1 MTKFKLNSEASDYP
15 QECSKSL
22 KLIGKLFM
30 WFAGWKVEGQIPL
43 RNKVIIIA
51 APHTTNWDF
60 VYLLGAAFHL
70 GLSVKWLGKASLF
83 SFPFGRIMRAL
94 GGISV
99 DRSKP
104 NGMVEQVVNTI
115 RGIPKISLVIPPSG
129 TRHKTEYWKSG
140 FYHIAK
146 TANVSIVC
154 GYLDYDKK
162 RAGLG
167 PNFFV
172 SDSTSDD
179 MDKIREFYK
188 DKVGKFPA
196 LTSSIRLKEEQR

>member
-1 MTKFKLNSEASDYP
+1 MTEDNRDGEASDYP
-15 QECSKSL
+15 QRCSKPL
-22 KLIGKLFM
+22 EIIGTVFM
-30 WFAGWKVEGQIPL
+30 RLAGWKVEGEIPR

-60 VYLLGAAFHL
+60 VFLLGAAFHL

-83 SFPFGRIMRAL
+83 AFPFGWIMRAL

-104 NGMVEQVVNTI
+104 NGMVEQVADTI
-115 RGIPKISLVIPPSG
+115 STTDKISLVIPPSG
-129 TRHKTEYWKSG
+129 TRNKTEYWKSG

-146 TANVSIVC
+146 TAKISIVC
-154 GYLDYDKK
+154 GYLDYEKK
-162 RAGLG
+162 KAGLG

-172 SDSTSDD
+172 SESTSGD
-179 MDKIREFYK
+179 MDKIRAFYK
-188 DKVGKFPA
+188 NKVGKFPA
-196 LTSSIRLKEEQR
+196 LTSRIRLKEEQ

>member
-1 MTKFKLNSEASDYP
+1 LTEHNLDSEASDYP
-15 QECSKSL
+15 QRCSKPL
-22 KLIGKLFM
+22 ELIGTVFMKL
-30 WFAGWKVEGQIPL
+30 AGWKVEGEIPR

-60 VYLLGAAFHL
+60 VFLLGAAFHL

-83 SFPFGRIMRAL
+83 AFPFGWIMRAL

-99 DRSKP
+99 DRSKA
-104 NGMVEQVVNTI
+104 NGMVEQVADTI
-115 RGIPKISLVIPPSG
+115 STKAKISLVIPPSG
-129 TRHKTEYWKSG
+129 TRNKTEYWKSG

-146 TANVSIVC
+146 TAKVSIVC
-154 GYLDYDKK
+154 GYLDYEKK

-172 SDSTSDD
+172 SESTSGD
-179 MDKIREFYK
+179 MDKIRAFYK
-188 DKVGKFPA
+188 NKAGKFPA
-196 LTSSIRLKEEQR
+196 LTSRIRLKEEQ

>member
-1 MTKFKLNSEASDYP
+1 MTKFKLNSGAIDYP

-30 WFAGWKVEGQIPL
+30 GLAGWKVEGQIPL

-60 VYLLGAAFHL
+60 VFLLGAAFYL

-83 SFPFGRIMRAL
+83 CFPFGPIMRAL

-104 NGMVEQVVNTI
+104 NGMVEQVANTI
-115 RGIPKISLVIPPSG
+115 GNIPKISLVIPPSG
-129 TRHKTEYWKSG
+129 TRYKTQYWTSG
-140 FYHIAK
+140 FYHIAT
-146 TANVSIVC
+146 TANVSSGC
-154 GYLDYDKK
+154 GYWDYEKK
-162 RAGLG
+162 SAGLG

-172 SDSTSDD
+172 SNSTKDD
-179 MDKIREFYK
+179 MDKIREFYR
-188 DKVGKFPA
+188 DKAGKFPA
-196 LTSSIRLKEEQR
+196 LTSRIRLKEE

>member
-1 MTKFKLNSEASDYP
+1 LTKFKLNSEAIDYP

-30 WFAGWKVEGQIPL
+30 GLAGWKVEGQIPL

-60 VYLLGAAFHL
+60 VFLLGAAFHL

-83 SFPFGRIMRAL
+83 CFPFGPIMRAL

-104 NGMVEQVVNTI
+104 NGMVEQVANTI
-115 RGIPKISLVIPPSG
+115 DKIPKISLVIPPSG
-129 TRHKTEYWKSG
+129 TRNKTEYWKSG

-146 TANVSIVC
+146 TANISIVC
-154 GYLDYDKK
+154 GYLDYEEK

-172 SDSTSDD
+172 SDSTSED

-188 DKVGKFPA
+188 DKEGKFP
-196 LTSSIRLKEEQR
+196 TMMSRIRLKEEGH